1 MLDKGYTQQEGIDY
15 FETFSPIVKLIMKV
29 LLTFAAIQGWKVL
42 LSLMLTTLFFMMIYL
57 KKCTCHCCQVFTM
70 RGESFLVNDMCKL
83 HKSHYRSKQT
93 SKQWFSNFSN
103 TFLEEDFT
111 EFATN
116 NSLFIKGNGSS
127 FMTLLVYVDDMVIAS
142 NNPCDIDGLKKAFDN

>member
-1 MLDKGYTQQEGIDY
+1 M
-15 FETFSPIVKLIMKV
+15 S
-29 LLTFAAIQGWKVL
+29 L
-42 LSLMLTTLFFMMIYL
+42 LSGL
-57 KKCTCHCCQVFTM
+57 HHE
-70 RGESFLVNDMCKL
+70 GESFLVNDMCKL

-103 TFLEEDFT
+103 TFLKEDFT
-111 EFATN
+111 KFATD

-142 NNPCDIDGLKKAFDN
+142 NNPCDIDGLKKAFDNWFKLKDLGTLKYFLGVEVARSLSGISLSQKHYALQLLS